1 MLWIENIVES
11 TSPPPFWTN
20 FGVDVV
26 GFVDLHKAI
35 ARSAFST
42 FPSARNGGEL
52 EGGAKSGRLK
62 CHSQLEGDLDLQGI
76 FKLVPIPKKKAP
88 NKNTIVMKNENE
100 KGEKVGKNWVDDEI
114 LHLIAIGRE
123 MELEFAKTHTHTHT

>member
-1 MLWIENIVES
+1 MA
-11 TSPPPFWTN
+11 
-20 FGVDVV
+20 
-26 GFVDLHKAI
+26 GFEYLHKAI

-62 CHSQLEGDLDLQGI
+62 CHFKMEGDLDLQGI

-88 NKNTIVMKNENE
+88 NKNIIVMKNKNE
-100 KGEKVGKNWVDDEI
+100 KGAKVGKIWVDDEI
-114 LHLIAIGRE
+114 LHLIAIRRE
-123 MELEFAKTHTHTHT
+123 MELECAKKKNKKTHKITY